1 MSSLSPRRAVLL
13 TCDPDSRPIAVEEL
27 GPLLPTDA
35 VWLDP
40 GIALGEAPA
49 GFDAFAEAI
58 HLAAPA
64 FVRHLAPV
72 DFEVGLT
79 AAHDDL
85 PVLEHAAA
93 RLVGRLDPAE
103 TFSVQT
109 RILGEGK
116 LPYRK
121 VMVNERL
128 STALAGATGARMDA
142 RNPVQVVSVLCT
154 PTKGFLGLSL
164 AAQNRSS
171 WPGGMHRL
179 KDLDGQISRAEHKL
193 EEALTVF
200 GLALP
205 SAGKALD
212 LGAAPGG
219 WTRVLRQH
227 GLAVTAVDPADLD
240 PRLLADQGIVHVRQ
254 KVQDYRDLTPRFSVI
269 VNDLRM
275 DPADSVDVMVRVRP
289 MLLPGGVAV
298 QTLKLPEEHMTPRRT
313 LDTIRAA
320 LARLAEHYTVLGAR
334 HLYHN
339 RSEVTV
345 ALSAPG

>member
-1 MSSLSPRRAVLL
+1 MSGPEPLRAVLL
-13 TCDPDSRPIAVEEL
+13 TCDPDSRPIAVKEL
-27 GPLLPTDA
+27 ESLLPPEA

-40 GIALGEAPA
+40 GIALIEAPA
-49 GFDAFAEAI
+49 GFDAFAEAVAA
-58 HLAAPA
+58 AAPA

-72 DFEVGLT
+72 EFTVPLS
-79 AAHDDL
+79 ASLDDL
-85 PVLEHAAA
+85 PVLAHAAA
-93 RLVGRLDPAE
+93 RLAGRLDPAG

-121 VMVNERL
+121 VIVNERL

-142 RNPVQVVSVLCT
+142 RNPAQVVSVLCT
-154 PTKGFLGLSL
+154 PTKGYLGLSFT
-164 AAQNRSS
+164 AQNRSS

-193 EEALTVF
+193 EEALAVF
-200 GLALP
+200 GLTLP
-205 SAGKALD
+205 STGKALD

-219 WTRVLRQH
+219 WTRVLRQR
-227 GLAVTAVDPADLD
+227 GLSVTAVDPADLD
-240 PRLLADQGIVHVRQ
+240 PRLASDAGVVHVRR
-254 KVQDYRDLTPRFSVI
+254 KVQDFRDLTPRFDVI

-275 DPADSVDVMVRVRP
+275 DPAESVDMMLMVRP
-289 MLLPGGVAV
+289 MLLPGGLAL
-298 QTLKLPEEHMTPRRT
+298 QTLKLPEEHTTPRHT
-313 LDTIRAA
+313 LDTIRDA
-320 LARLAEHYTVLGAR
+320 LARLADQYTVLGAR

-345 ALSAPG
+345 ALSVPP